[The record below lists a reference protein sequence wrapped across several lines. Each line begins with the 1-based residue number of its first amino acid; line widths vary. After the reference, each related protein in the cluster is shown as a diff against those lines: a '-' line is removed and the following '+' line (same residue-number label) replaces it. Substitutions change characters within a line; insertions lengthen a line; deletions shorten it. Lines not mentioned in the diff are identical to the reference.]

1 MCSLQGPCS
10 NPIQGLRKCANLQLN
25 ITMRGECKIVCAQ
38 QYNLVGEMHRRVSS
52 VSIYKRGLINTQHYH
67 VFFWK
72 ALATIP
78 KVACDK
84 EGECKNA
91 AVLPKLQL
99 EYLQLQGKSRMPKI
113 CRERRKKVDLE
124 LCIVLSNCHCE
135 MRRALSYPCAP

>member
-52 VSIYKRGLINTQHYH
+52 VSIYKRVSSTLSTIMSAFERHLLQSQKLH
-67 VFFWK
+67 V
-72 ALATIP
+72 TRRS
-78 KVACDK
+78 
-84 EGECKNA
+84 ECKNA

-113 CRERRKKVDLE
+113 CRERRKKADLE
-124 LCIVLSNCHCE
+124 LCIVLSTCHCE